1 MRLRKA
7 HKLEPAERTPS
18 FVVQGSDGYR
28 YSQDHDWTGSD
39 QRALIQ
45 ELQDAQSALSK
56 DHSVLIMSDG
66 TS

>member
-1 MRLRKA
+1 MRRK
-7 HKLEPAERTPS
+7 ERRPERTPS

-45 ELQDAQSALSK
+45 ELKDVQDDLSL
-56 DHSVLIMSDG
+56 DTSVLIMSDG
-66 TS
+66 AS